1 MIAAVSAGR
10 AIPGRIETRSK
21 TMNHPTSCLAERLF
35 SVGAGITLLVVGAVI
50 AVFSL
55 ITLPFIGL
63 IVAAP
68 PLIISV
74 FLLAAARRAEC
85 PVT

>member
-1 MIAAVSAGR
+1 M
-10 AIPGRIETRSK
+10 K
-21 TMNHPTSCLAERLF
+21 PTSCLAERLF
-35 SVGAGITLLVVGAVI
+35 SASAGITLLVVGALI

-68 PLIISV
+68 ALVSAA

-85 PVT
+85 PIH

>member
-1 MIAAVSAGR
+1 VSAR
-10 AIPGRIETRSK
+10 
-21 TMNHPTSCLAERLF
+21 SCLAERLSSF
-35 SVGAGITLLVVGAVI
+35 SAGSILLVLGAIV

-68 PLIISV
+68 VIASAV
-74 FLLAAARRAEC
+74 FLLVAARRAEC
-85 PVT
+85 PLA

>member
-1 MIAAVSAGR
+1 M
-10 AIPGRIETRSK
+10 K
-21 TMNHPTSCLAERLF
+21 PTSCLAERLF
-35 SVGAGITLLVVGAVI
+35 SAGAGITLLVIGALI

-55 ITLPFIGL
+55 ITLPFVGL

-68 PLIISV
+68 VLASSV

-85 PVT
+85 PMH

>member
-10 AIPGRIETRSK
+10 SIPGRTDTRRK
-21 TMNHPTSCLAERLF
+21 TMNPTSCLVERLF

-50 AVFSL
+50 AVLSL

-74 FLLAAARRAEC
+74 FLLVAARRAEC
-85 PVT
+85 PIN

>member
-1 MIAAVSAGR
+1 MSAR
-10 AIPGRIETRSK
+10 
-21 TMNHPTSCLAERLF
+21 SCLAERLSSF
-35 SVGAGITLLVVGAVI
+35 SAGSILLVLGASV

-68 PLIISV
+68 LLVSAVVLIV
-74 FLLAAARRAEC
+74 AARKAEC
-85 PVT
+85 PLA

>member
-1 MIAAVSAGR
+1 MRAKSCLSERLSSFSAGT
-10 AIPGRIETRSK
+10 I
-21 TMNHPTSCLAERLF
+21 
-35 SVGAGITLLVVGAVI
+35 LLVLGALV

-68 PLIISV
+68 LLVSACFLIV
-74 FLLAAARRAEC
+74 VARRAEC
-85 PVT
+85 PLE

>member
-1 MIAAVSAGR
+1 MSAKSCLTERLSSFSAGS
-10 AIPGRIETRSK
+10 I
-21 TMNHPTSCLAERLF
+21 
-35 SVGAGITLLVVGAVI
+35 LLVLGALI

-68 PLIISV
+68 LLVSAV
-74 FLLAAARRAEC
+74 FLIVAARRAEC
-85 PVT
+85 PLA

>member
-1 MIAAVSAGR
+1 MSAKSCLTERLSSFSAG
-10 AIPGRIETRSK
+10 A
-21 TMNHPTSCLAERLF
+21 
-35 SVGAGITLLVVGAVI
+35 VLLVLGALI

-68 PLIISV
+68 LLVSAV
-74 FLLAAARRAEC
+74 FLIVAARRAEC
-85 PVT
+85 PLA